1 MLFGRGSTGGA
12 VNQVNKQPQRYG
24 RNEAALTVGD
34 KGCGRATLDYH
45 QRLGERNALRVNLMN
60 TSQGGNTSQ
69 HQDKAG
75 LAASYS
81 HGIGI
86 GIGIGIGM
94 TDEFPAGF
102 YVLNNDTGI
111 PYGLPWIAP
120 TPGSTDRKLLPV
132 APAACYGIA
141 GDYNT
146 GSARYLTLS
155 HLHRFGALSE
165 LKTVLRAGR
174 YERDIR
180 ASTIRLCSASAANP
194 DCPATATTLDSF
206 SDATILTRGNPQPKT
221 QGFENV
227 VFQSSY
233 SGRFQGLGLK
243 HQVSGASPA
252 WSSATMADARST
264 PRRPPPTHGHALPRP
279 WPAGPGRCRHCWST
293 VASAAAPMC

>member
-12 VNQVNKQPQRYG
+12 VNQANKQPQRYG

-86 GIGIGIGM
+86 GIGM

-102 YVLNNDTGI
+102 YFLNNDTGI

-132 APAACYGIA
+132 APAACYGLP

-155 HLHRFGALSE
+155 HLHR
-165 LKTVLRAGR
+165 LRPLR
-174 YERDIR
+174 PRPCR
-180 ASTIRLCSASAANP
+180 CRCRCRCRWPRPPAAP
-194 DCPATATTLDSF
+194 PRPLRPTKPSRR
-206 SDATILTRGNPQPKT
+206 SPPR
-221 QGFENV
+221 
-227 VFQSSY
+227 
-233 SGRFQGLGLK
+233 
-243 HQVSGASPA
+243 SPA
-252 WSSATMADARST
+252 PSRPMSS
-264 PRRPPPTHGHALPRP
+264 
-279 WPAGPGRCRHCWST
+279 RCVR
-293 VASAAAPMC
+293 